1 MRKSAASS
9 ITKKVTNKFKMHFK
23 HCVLRIPYVY
33 SEEFSDL
40 YADNAVAKWSI
51 HCHNTQN
58 FELGVLVLYC
68 IEIIVKNITSKQRFK
83 R

>member
-1 MRKSAASS
+1 M
-9 ITKKVTNKFKMHFK
+9 
-23 HCVLRIPYVY
+23 VY
-33 SEEFSDL
+33 
-40 YADNAVAKWSI
+40 
-51 HCHNTQN
+51 TQN